1 MKVSYG
7 THFQFDCQFLFRV
20 VLSQKLL
27 SIVICHNEMWNFFF
41 IYTWEIL
48 IIICGITALC
58 ANVIQIQ
65 WRLFQ
70 PWPKKLQNSNNKA
83 HIPEHWHVQTVYSC
97 CVVFRTK
104 LISLCQQYYEMNYY
118 LVPCCFFLPS
128 NFSYNQ
134 QSKVYHFH
142 KTYNNCV
149 HVCALFS
156 LFFANFYSKHEY
168 PKLKKHIRLLLLWNK
183 WHAHRFTE
191 QADASSQMC
200 HTYISESQKCCLCH
214 LNPIFDSV

>member
-1 MKVSYG
+1 MKCGTFFSFTHEKFWLLYVESQHCVRTWFKFNGVYFNHGQKNYKTATIKHTFRSIGMFKQFTVVVSFFAQNWYR
-7 THFQFDCQFLFRV
+7 FV
-20 VLSQKLL
+20 N
-27 SIVICHNEMWNFFF
+27 SIMKW
-41 IYTWEIL
+41 
-48 IIICGITALC
+48 IIIWSL
-58 ANVIQIQ
+58 
-65 WRLFQ
+65 
-70 PWPKKLQNSNNKA
+70 
-83 HIPEHWHVQTVYSC
+83 
-97 CVVFRTK
+97 VVF
-104 LISLCQQYYEMNYY
+104 
-118 LVPCCFFLPS
+118 FFLPIFPITNS
-128 NFSYNQ
+128 PKCIIFT
-134 QSKVYHFH
+134 KHTTIV
-142 KTYNNCV
+142 CM